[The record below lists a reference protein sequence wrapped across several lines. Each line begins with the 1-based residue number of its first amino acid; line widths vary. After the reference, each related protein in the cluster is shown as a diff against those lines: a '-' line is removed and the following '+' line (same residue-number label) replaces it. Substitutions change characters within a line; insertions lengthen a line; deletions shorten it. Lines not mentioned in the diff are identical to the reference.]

1 MAAMVWPAAYFGIL
15 TALGYALGFERHLY
29 TGREFDHTTGLQF
42 NRRRWYDPQ
51 TGRWLSEDPLGLG
64 PDANPYRYVYNS
76 PPNFTDPTG
85 EGVFLLLVPLAIYAS
100 KVLRE
105 SAIETGVEWAVA
117 EATGDETFDF
127 WTSFGRNLG
136 VNAALGWI
144 PGATEAKIGAKATTK
159 LGRWAAQD
167 GRAEADSRLPVLA
180 GAVHW
185 RHALLRFA
193 RPP

>member
-1 MAAMVWPAAYFGIL
+1 
-15 TALGYALGFERHLY
+15 
-29 TGREFDHTTGLQF
+29 
-42 NRRRWYDPQ
+42 
-51 TGRWLSEDPLGLG
+51 
-64 PDANPYRYVYNS
+64 
-76 PPNFTDPTG
+76 
-85 EGVFLLLVPLAIYAS
+85 
-100 KVLRE
+100 
-105 SAIETGVEWAVA
+105 
-117 EATGDETFDF
+117 
-127 WTSFGRNLG
+127 